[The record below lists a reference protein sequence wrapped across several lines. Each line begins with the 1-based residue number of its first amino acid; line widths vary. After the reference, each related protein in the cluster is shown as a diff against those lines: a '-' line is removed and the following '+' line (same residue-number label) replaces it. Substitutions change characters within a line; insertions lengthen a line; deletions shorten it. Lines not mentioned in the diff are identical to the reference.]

1 MDFIFLLIIVALL
14 LFMLLKCHPA
24 PCESDRIVH
33 LIDELRE
40 HEGAYVQIS
49 CDNPEPDTKQDQ
61 ACVVVCDDWTDWKE
75 RSFYAETV
83 LAALQAAKFQRDCS
97 ATIETVMKGH
107 DKVRLEACSI
117 CGEMVS
123 DWIDPDWAHGRVCR
137 HCETLH
143 ENRP

>member
-49 CDNPEPDTKQDQ
+49 CDNPEPETRQDQ
-61 ACVVVCDDWTDWKE
+61 ACVTVCDDWTDWQE
-75 RSFYAETV
+75 RTFYAETV

-97 ATIETVMKGH
+97 ATIETVMTEQGKTRVPAH
-107 DKVRLEACSI
+107 QFDANCSLESC
-117 CGEMVS
+117 
-123 DWIDPDWAHGRVCR
+123 PDYLEC
-137 HCETLH
+137 LH
-143 ENRP
+143 ANRCKMPKK